1 MIAQDFTKGVLIMF
15 MTVAFNTTNT
25 TKHFN
30 TTMFFNKKHNYLV
43 ES

>member
-1 MIAQDFTKGVLIMF
+1 MFTT
-15 MTVAFNTTNT
+15 MTRTFNMNTT

-30 TTMFFNKKHNYLV
+30 TTMFFNKKHNYEV

>member
-1 MIAQDFTKGVLIMF
+1 MFFTVNK
-15 MTVAFNTTNT
+15 NTNNT

-30 TTMFFNKKHNYLV
+30 TTTMFFNKKHNYLI